1 MGYDTL
7 FPSAVVRH
15 CHVGYEHMLCFA
27 QYMYVHLSTAYLYTH
42 ELHLVALM
50 SCIAYLFAGSICM
63 HA

>member
-15 CHVGYEHMLCFA
+15 CHVGYGHVLYFA
-27 QYMYVHLSTAYLYTH
+27 QYVHLSTAYLDTN

-63 HA
+63 HV

>member
-15 CHVGYEHMLCFA
+15 CHVGYGHMLYFA
-27 QYMYVHLSTAYLYTH
+27 QYVHLSTAYLYTH

-50 SCIAYLFAGSICM
+50 SCIAYLFC
-63 HA
+63 